1 MSSLGRIDGNK
12 EDIQEDYEKKEQRNM
27 GGIPLSDKYRDEIL
41 RYLMSINC
49 TNRSICKGMMLA
61 IEHS

>member
-27 GGIPLSDKYRDEIL
+27 GGIPLSDKY
-41 RYLMSINC
+41 
-49 TNRSICKGMMLA
+49 
-61 IEHS
+61 